1 MRISKF
7 ATVSALSVAMAFGA
21 LQTAAVAAPA
31 VPVGQNAPIG
41 VKAGVIG
48 VGAIAGSVILDAIIT
63 SATQCREL
71 TREEAWTAG
80 LLPVIGIII
89 NHSKAPASKCGAAV
103 VAPVKA
109 KKK

>member
-21 LQTAAVAAPA
+21 LQTSAVAA
-31 VPVGQNAPIG
+31 PVGQNAPIG

-71 TREEAWTAG
+71 TQEEAWTAG

-89 NHSKAPASKCGAAV
+89 NHSKAPASKCGVA